1 MSTIAARART
11 SARRQRRRRR
21 GTGDIGRRE
30 SMWTMA
36 APSQSHKGHKGHK
49 GPQKETGSLDFGLD
63 GPPPLRSQPGLEAVG
78 NIDEAL
84 EIRLEVKPNELGR
97 ELEPERVADRGH
109 EHQAAQI
116 LFLA

>member
-1 MSTIAARART
+1 MRTMAARTRT
-11 SARRQRRRRR
+11 STRHQRGRRR
-21 GTGDIGRRE
+21 GTGDEVGCGSTE
-30 SMWTMA
+30 TMA
-36 APSQSHKGHKGHK
+36 APSQSHKAHKGHK

-109 EHQAAQI
+109 E
-116 LFLA
+116 